1 MPDVTFTFS
10 GDSTSLQNALNE
22 IKGEVGKTKESVQGL
37 AGQFVASF
45 AAIGAAIAA
54 VKGAFATL
62 GGISA
67 EAARMEQ
74 TGLAFKVMMGDAAAA
89 AEYVAKLRKY
99 AAETPFE
106 FGDISDAG
114 KTLLS
119 MGTAAD
125 KSIEVIRKLG
135 DIASVS
141 GKPLKELAFLYA
153 KVQNSGLSNE
163 VAESLEMQG
172 VPIRKLIAEMKG
184 ISFEEVFKGISKRQF
199 NLDDLDAALDKLTGP
214 GGLLENMTKL
224 QSQTFSGALS
234 TLTDGF
240 SALAVEMGTPINA
253 AILPVLGE
261 LTAYV
266 DSLTPTVQQFA
277 QTLATVFEGAVA
289 VITPIVSGIGELVS
303 ILGGA
308 ETVIASAAAAML
320 LYVGNTKTAVTSTVS
335 FRAQLTALGNTIKGL
350 SFSSF
355 VTAYRTALSGLR
367 TAMSAT
373 LAGLKVTWSIAWS
386 TMATVTRAAMVA
398 VKAAIVS
405 TGIGLI
411 IVGIGEALGALYSW
425 FMGNSEAAE
434 KAAESTR
441 QFEKSLRNLNKQAD
455 KVKTYEQYDSFM
467 EQLDERMDDLRE
479 ERSMAVAKDEDEEVI
494 ELLDQQLARLRQRKR
509 HYEETLP
516 IQIEEAI
523 AAERAAEAMRRQQEE
538 AAELERKLAAARD
551 KLNDLYRRQRE
562 TEREQY
568 LSGLAPEV
576 QIQLRLSDATAYGQA
591 RHTIES
597 LRQEMKDIS
606 NKSIVTDE
614 DVARYQLLSSTYNKI
629 VELQRRGREE
639 AERTAEAERRRAEEA
654 ARQEKARQRAA
665 SDYDMA
671 VKMLQAEIAGN
682 EKRLAVLKQ
691 QQRITQLTAEY
702 QRQGLEDAEARA
714 KRMVALEKQLE
725 RQQEKQRE
733 QEERRQQQQ
742 GRGRPQGSRTSDSF
756 ASVGGGGRSVVIGG
770 PLISETKKQTRLL
783 EGIGNNTRRP
793 PTIKVS
799 GNVEAVIS
807 R

>member
-89 AEYVAKLRKY
+89 AEYVDKLRKY

-184 ISFEEVFKGISKRQF
+184 ISFEDVFKGISKRQF

-367 TAMSAT
+367 TAMSST

-494 ELLDQQLARLRQRKR
+494 ELLDQQLARLQQRKR

-654 ARQEKARQRAA
+654 ARQEQARQRAA

>member
-89 AEYVAKLRKY
+89 AEYVDKLRKY

-184 ISFEEVFKGISKRQF
+184 ISFEDVFKGISKRQF

-367 TAMSAT
+367 TAMSST

-494 ELLDQQLARLRQRKR
+494 ELLDQQLARLQQRKR

-606 NKSIVTDE
+606 NKAIVTDE

-654 ARQEKARQRAA
+654 ARQEQARQRAA

>member
-184 ISFEEVFKGISKRQF
+184 ISFEDVFKGISKRQF

-367 TAMSAT
+367 TAMSST

-494 ELLDQQLARLRQRKR
+494 ELLDQQLARLQQRKR

-523 AAERAAEAMRRQQEE
+523 AAERAAEAMRKQAEE

-576 QIQLRLSDATAYGQA
+576 QIQLRLSDATAYGRA

-654 ARQEKARQRAA
+654 ARQEQARQRAA

-714 KRMVALEKQLE
+714 KRMVALERQLE

-793 PTIKVS
+793 PSIKVS

>member
-1 MPDVTFTFS
+1 MSDVTFTFT
-10 GDSTSLQNALNE
+10 GDASSLQNALNE

-37 AGQFVASF
+37 AGQFAASF
-45 AAIGAAIAA
+45 AAIGAAVAA

-89 AEYVAKLRKY
+89 AEYVAKLREY

-184 ISFEEVFKGISKRQF
+184 ISFEDVFKGISKRQF

-320 LYVGNTKTAVTSTVS
+320 LYVGNTKTATASTVS

-367 TAMSAT
+367 SAMSST

-654 ARQEKARQRAA
+654 ARQEQARQRAA

>member
-1 MPDVTFTFS
+1 MADVSFTFS
-10 GDSTSLQNALNE
+10 GDASSLQNALNE
-22 IKGEVGKTKESVQGL
+22 IKGEISKTKEAVSSL
-37 AGQFVASF
+37 AGRF
-45 AAIGAAIAA
+45 AMAFTAIQGGINA
-54 VKGAFATL
+54 VKSAFGTL

-89 AEYVAKLRKY
+89 AEYVEKLRQY

-119 MGTAAD
+119 MGTAAE

-253 AILPVLGE
+253 AILPVLAD

-266 DSLTPTVQQFA
+266 DSLTPTIQQFG
-277 QTLATVFEGAVA
+277 QTLATIFEGTVS

-320 LYVGNTKTAVTSTVS
+320 MYVGNTKTATSSTVS
-335 FRAQLTALGNTIKGL
+335 FRAQLVAMGNTIKGL

-355 VTAYRTALSGLR
+355 VTGYRTALSGLK
-367 TAMSAT
+367 TAMSST
-373 LAGLKVTWSIAWS
+373 LAGLKVTWSIAWT
-386 TMATVTRAAMVA
+386 TMATVTRTAMVA

-411 IVGIGEALGALYSW
+411 IVAIGEALGALYSW

-434 KAAESTR
+434 RAAESAR
-441 QFEKSLRNLNKQAD
+441 EFEKSLKNINKQAE
-455 KVKTYEQYDSFM
+455 KVKTHEQYEGFM
-467 EQLDERMDDLRE
+467 EQLEERMEDLRDQ
-479 ERSMAVAKDEDEEVI
+479 RDMAVAKDEDEEVI
-494 ELLDQQLARLRQRKR
+494 KLLDQQLDRLRERKR

-516 IQIEEAI
+516 KQVEAAI
-523 AAERAAEAMRRQQEE
+523 AAERAAEAMRRQKEE
-538 AAELERKLAAARD
+538 AAELERKLAAARE
-551 KLNDLYRRQRE
+551 KLYDLAQRQRE

-576 QIQLRLSDATAYGQA
+576 QIKLRLSDATAYGQTI
-591 RHTIES
+591 HTIES
-597 LRQEMKDIS
+597 LRKEMQDIL
-606 NKSIVTDE
+606 NKPIITPEDTD
-614 DVARYQLLSSTYNKI
+614 RYEKLASTYNKI

-639 AERTAEAERRRAEEA
+639 AERTAETERRRAEEA
-654 ARQEKARQRAA
+654 AKQEQARQNAA
-665 SDYDMA
+665 RDYDMA

-682 EKRLAVLKQ
+682 EKRLEVLKQ

-725 RQQEKQRE
+725 EMQEKQEKRE
-733 QEERRQQQQ
+733 KQQQ
-742 GRGRPQGSRTSDSF
+742 GRSRQSGTRITDSY

-783 EGIGNNTRRP
+783 EGIGANTKRP
-793 PTIKVS
+793 PTVQVT
-799 GNVEAVIS
+799 GNVDAVIS

>member
-89 AEYVAKLRKY
+89 AEYVDKLRKY

-184 ISFEEVFKGISKRQF
+184 ISFEDVFKGISKRQF

-367 TAMSAT
+367 TAMSST

-654 ARQEKARQRAA
+654 ARQEQARQRAA

-793 PTIKVS
+793 PTIQVS

>member
-1 MPDVTFTFS
+1 MADVTFTFS
-10 GDSTSLQNALNE
+10 GDATSLQNALNE
-22 IKGEVGKTKESVQGL
+22 IKGEIGKTKESVQGL
-37 AGQFVASF
+37 AGQFAASF

-54 VKGAFATL
+54 VKGAFSTL

-89 AEYVAKLRKY
+89 AEYVEKLRVY

-119 MGTAAD
+119 MGTAAE

-141 GKPLKELAFLYA
+141 GKPLKDLAFLYA

-184 ISFEEVFKGISKRQF
+184 ISFEDVFKGISKRQF

-253 AILPVLGE
+253 AILPVLAD

-266 DSLTPTVQQFA
+266 DSLTPTIQQFG
-277 QTLATVFEGAVA
+277 QTLATIFEGTVS

-320 LYVGNTKTAVTSTVS
+320 MYVGNTKTATTSTVS
-335 FRAQLTALGNTIKGL
+335 FRAQLVAMGNTIKGL

-355 VTAYRTALSGLR
+355 VTGYRTALSGLK
-367 TAMSAT
+367 TAMSST

-425 FMGNSEAAE
+425 FVGNSEAAE
-434 KAAESTR
+434 RAAESTR
-441 QFEKSLRNLNKQAD
+441 EFEKSLRNLNKQAE
-455 KVKTYEQYDSFM
+455 KVKTHEQYESFM
-467 EQLDERMDDLRE
+467 EQLEERMEDLRDQ
-479 ERSMAVAKDEDEEVI
+479 RSMAVAKDEDEEVI
-494 ELLDQQLARLRQRKR
+494 KLLDQQLARLRERKR

-516 IQIEEAI
+516 KQVEAAQ
-523 AAERAAEAMRRQQEE
+523 AAERAAEALRKQREE
-538 AAELERKLAAARD
+538 AAELEKKLAAARE
-551 KLNDLYRRQRE
+551 KLHDMAQRQRE
-562 TEREQY
+562 TERENY
-568 LSGLAPEV
+568 LSGLDTNT
-576 QIQLRLSDATAYGQA
+576 QIELRLADATAYGQA
-591 RHTIES
+591 RHTIET
-597 LRQEMKDIS
+597 LRQEMQDIL
-606 NKSIVTDE
+606 NKPIVTPE
-614 DVARYQLLSSTYNKI
+614 DTARYEKLASTYNKI

-639 AERTAEAERRRAEEA
+639 AERTAETERRRAEEA
-654 ARQEKARQRAA
+654 AKQEQARQRAA

-682 EKRLAVLKQ
+682 EKRLEVLKQ

-725 RQQEKQRE
+725 EMQEKQEKRE
-733 QEERRQQQQ
+733 KQQQ
-742 GRGRPQGSRTSDSF
+742 GRSRQSGTRITDSY

-783 EGIGNNTRRP
+783 EGIGANTKRP
-793 PTIKVS
+793 PTVQVT

>member
-1 MPDVTFTFS
+1 MPDVTFTFT

-89 AEYVAKLRKY
+89 AEYVAKLREY

-184 ISFEEVFKGISKRQF
+184 ISFEQVFQGISKRQF

-367 TAMSAT
+367 TAMSST

-654 ARQEKARQRAA
+654 ARQEQARQRAA

>member
-89 AEYVAKLRKY
+89 AEYVAKLREY

-184 ISFEEVFKGISKRQF
+184 ISFEDVFKGISKRQF

-367 TAMSAT
+367 TAMSST

-523 AAERAAEAMRRQQEE
+523 AAERAAEAMRKQAEE

-654 ARQEKARQRAA
+654 ARQEQARQRAA

>member
-1 MPDVTFTFS
+1 MPDVTFTFT
-10 GDSTSLQNALNE
+10 GDASSLQNALNE

-89 AEYVAKLRKY
+89 AEYVAKLREY

-184 ISFEEVFKGISKRQF
+184 ISFEDVFKGISKRQF

-367 TAMSAT
+367 TAMSST

-654 ARQEKARQRAA
+654 ARQEQARQRAA

-714 KRMVALEKQLE
+714 KRMVALERQLE

>member
-10 GDSTSLQNALNE
+10 GDSSSLQNALNE

-89 AEYVAKLRKY
+89 AEYVAKLREY

-184 ISFEEVFKGISKRQF
+184 ISFEDVFKGISKRQF

-277 QTLATVFEGAVA
+277 QTLASVFEGAVA

-367 TAMSAT
+367 TAMSST

-509 HYEETLP
+509 HFEETLP

-551 KLNDLYRRQRE
+551 KLNDLYLRQRE

-654 ARQEKARQRAA
+654 ARQEQARQRAA

>member
-1 MPDVTFTFS
+1 MPDVTFTFT

-184 ISFEEVFKGISKRQF
+184 ISFEDVFKGISKRQF

-308 ETVIASAAAAML
+308 ETVIASVAAAML

-367 TAMSAT
+367 TAMSST

-425 FMGNSEAAE
+425 FMGNSEAAKE
-434 KAAESTR
+434 AAQSARE
-441 QFEKSLRNLNKQAD
+441 FEKSLKGLNKRAS
-455 KVKTYEQYDSFM
+455 KITTHEQYEDFIES
-467 EQLDERMDDLRE
+467 LDEQIADLQSRRRE
-479 ERSMAVAKDEDEEVI
+479 AELEDKDELVKA
-494 ELLDQQLARLRQRKR
+494 LTRQIHTLYRKR
-509 HYEETLP
+509 SEYRRTIPL
-516 IQIEEAI
+516 QIEAAE
-523 AAERAAEAMRRQQEE
+523 AAEREA
-538 AAELERKLAAARD
+538 AAARAQAEAQEELR
-551 KLNDLYRRQRE
+551 KKIEATQQRMVQLYKQNRE
-562 TEREQY
+562 TERERY
-568 LSGLAPEV
+568 LSELDTET
-576 QIQLRLSDATAYGQA
+576 QIRLRLSDAGGFQ
-591 RHTIES
+591 S
-597 LRQEMKDIS
+597 LEELQKAIRDMENRIGWANVGD
-606 NKSIVTDE
+606 DE
-614 DVARYQLLSSTYNKI
+614 RYERLIKTRNKI
-629 VELQRRGREE
+629 LELRRQQSQLEE
-639 AERTAEAERRRAEEA
+639 RERRKQQEDA
-654 ARQEKARQRAA
+654 EKARQTAEEATR
-665 SDYDMA
+665 DYADRMA
-671 VKMLQAEIAGN
+671 LLQAEIAQD
-682 EKRLAVLKQ
+682 EKKLEILKR
-691 QQRITQLTAEY
+691 QQRIVELTADY
-702 QRQGLEDAEARA
+702 RRKGLEDAEQLARQ
-714 KRMVALEKQLE
+714 MVEAELNAEIAREKNREKQN
-725 RQQEKQRE
+725 RSATRMSSAWI
-733 QEERRQQQQ
+733 
-742 GRGRPQGSRTSDSF
+742 QGSQ
-756 ASVGGGGRSVVIGG
+756 AGVGGGGRSYLIGG
-770 PLISETKKQTRLL
+770 GPMLTESKKHTTLL
-783 EGIGNNTRRP
+783 REVRDAVRKRQQV
-793 PTIKVS
+793 KVT
-799 GNVEAVIS
+799 GNVEAVLGD
-807 R
+807 

>member
-1 MPDVTFTFS
+1 MADVTFTFS
-10 GDSTSLQNALNE
+10 GDASSLQSALNE
-22 IKGEVGKTKESVQGL
+22 IKGEISKTKEAVSTL
-37 AGQFVASF
+37 AGRF
-45 AAIGAAIAA
+45 AMAFTAIQGGINA
-54 VKGAFATL
+54 VKSAFSTL
-62 GGISA
+62 GGISS

-89 AEYVAKLRKY
+89 AEYVEKLRVY

-153 KVQNSGLSNE
+153 KVQNSGLTNE

-184 ISFEEVFKGISKRQF
+184 ISFADVVKGISKRQF

-240 SALAVEMGTPINA
+240 SALAVELGTPINA
-253 AILPVLGE
+253 AILPVLAD

-266 DSLTPTVQQFA
+266 DSITPAVQQFG
-277 QTLATVFEGAVA
+277 QTLASVFEGTVS

-308 ETVIASAAAAML
+308 ETVVAAVAAAL
-320 LYVGNTKTAVTSTVS
+320 LMYVGNTKSATVSTVS
-335 FRAQLTALGNTIKGL
+335 FRAQMVTLGNTIKGL

-355 VTAYRTALSGLR
+355 VTGYRTALTGLKS
-367 TAMSAT
+367 AMSST

-386 TMATVTRAAMVA
+386 TMATVTRTAMVA

-434 KAAESTR
+434 RAAESTR

-479 ERSMAVAKDEDEEVI
+479 ERRMAVAKDEDEEVI
-494 ELLDQQLARLRQRKR
+494 KLLDQQIARLRQKKR

-523 AAERAAEAMRRQQEE
+523 EAERAAEAMRRQQEE

-576 QIQLRLSDATAYGQA
+576 QIQLRLADATAYGQA

-597 LRQEMKDIS
+597 LRQEMEAIMRKPV
-606 NKSIVTDE
+606 VTEE
-614 DVARYQLLSSTYNKI
+614 DAARYQMLAATYNKI

-639 AERTAEAERRRAEEA
+639 AERTAETERRRAEEA
-654 ARQEKARQRAA
+654 AKQEQARENAA
-665 SDYDMA
+665 RDYDMA
-671 VKMLQAEIAGN
+671 VKMLQAEISGN
-682 EKRLAVLKQ
+682 ERRLEVLKQ

-702 QRQGLEDAEARA
+702 QRQGLSDAEARA

-725 RQQEKQRE
+725 EMQEKQKEKE
-733 QEERRQQQQ
+733 QRQQ
-742 GRGRPQGSRTSDSF
+742 GRSRQQGTRISDSF
-756 ASVGGGGRSVVIGG
+756 AGVGGGGRSVVIGG

-783 EGIGNNTRRP
+783 EGIGNNTKRP
-793 PTIKVS
+793 PTVQVS

>member
-1 MPDVTFTFS
+1 MADVTFTFT

-54 VKGAFATL
+54 VKGAFASL

-89 AEYVAKLRKY
+89 AEYVDKLRKY

-119 MGTAAD
+119 MGTAVD

-184 ISFEEVFKGISKRQF
+184 ISFEDVFKGISKRQF

-367 TAMSAT
+367 TAMSST

-654 ARQEKARQRAA
+654 ARQEQARQRAA

>member
-1 MPDVTFTFS
+1 
-10 GDSTSLQNALNE
+10 
-22 IKGEVGKTKESVQGL
+22 
-37 AGQFVASF
+37 
-45 AAIGAAIAA
+45 AAIAA

-89 AEYVAKLRKY
+89 AEYVAKLREY

-184 ISFEEVFKGISKRQF
+184 ISFEDVFKGISKRQF

-266 DSLTPTVQQFA
+266 DSLTPTVQQFS

-367 TAMSAT
+367 TAMSST

-523 AAERAAEAMRRQQEE
+523 AAERAAEAMRKQAEE

-654 ARQEKARQRAA
+654 ARQEQARQRAA

-671 VKMLQAEIAGN
+671 VKILQAEIAGN

-714 KRMVALEKQLE
+714 KRMVALERQLE